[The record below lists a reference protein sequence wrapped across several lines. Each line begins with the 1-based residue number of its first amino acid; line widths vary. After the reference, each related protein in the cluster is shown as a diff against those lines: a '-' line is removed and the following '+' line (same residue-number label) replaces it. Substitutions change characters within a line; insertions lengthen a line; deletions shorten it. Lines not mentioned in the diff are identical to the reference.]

1 MSSQDA
7 ARRNR
12 NAEIIAAMKAGSNLC
27 HTDLSAFRWQPR
39 PMIKKDDSLI
49 KKLYGDKKC
58 TDSKSPAIATPS
70 DSEK

>member
-1 MSSQDA
+1 
-7 ARRNR
+7 
-12 NAEIIAAMKAGSNLC
+12 MKAGSNLC